1 MMAEGGDIIMS
12 LSDASFRY
20 KIPNPSIRNPFGK
33 RIGPG
38 IQDISLEVK
47 RGEIIGLVGA
57 NGAGKSTLI
66 RCLVGITKF
75 DSVTSHTEGR
85 QESRPEILAKKLREF
100 TGHMPEQVR
109 WQGSKSVFDA
119 ITEIAMMQSI
129 TEKKVLGV
137 LDLVG
142 LGQRAKDS
150 LDSLSQGM
158 RQRLSLAC
166 ALLSSPKIL
175 VLDEPFNGL
184 DPVACAAFKSLVKK
198 LRDKGVCIII
208 SSHQLDTLD
217 DIVDKLALMHRGNI
231 LAISGYKEIAKSLG
245 VKERLVIRG
254 IGEGPSKEFLEK
266 KGIRDSVFISGK
278 NWELRTVYNDELL
291 VSDFAEKF
299 QLIHWAVESLDLT
312 ELLIAATGLD
322 PEQIGLDVDRENNS
336 STSVLILEEEE

>member
-1 MMAEGGDIIMS
+1 MMAESDDSILT
-12 LSDASFRY
+12 LSDANFRY
-20 KIPNPSIRNPFGK
+20 KIPNPTIRNPFK
-33 RIGPG
+33 TKIGPG
-38 IQDISLEVK
+38 IQEISLDLR

-75 DSVTSHTEGR
+75 DSVTSYTQGS

-119 ITEIAMMQSI
+119 ITEIGMMQSI
-129 TEKKVLGV
+129 SEKKVLGV

-184 DPVACAAFKSLVKK
+184 DPVACAAFKSLVRK
-198 LRDKGVCIII
+198 LREKGVCIII
-208 SSHQLDTLD
+208 SSHQLDSLD
-217 DIVDKLALMHRGNI
+217 DIVDRLALMHRGNI
-231 LAISGYKEIAKSLG
+231 LAMSGYKNIARSLG
-245 VKERLVIRG
+245 VKEKLVIRG
-254 IGEGPSKEFLEK
+254 EGKTPTQEFLLQY
-266 KGIRDSVFISGK
+266 GIEEPVIISGEDWVIK
-278 NWELRTVYNDELL
+278 TEFTEKLL
-291 VSDFAEKF
+291 ISDFSKNYT
-299 QLIHWAVESLDLT
+299 LTHWAIEKMNLT
-312 ELLIAATGLD
+312 ELLVAATGLD
-322 PEQIGLDVDRENNS
+322 PDQIGLEVDREGINPTIS
-336 STSVLILEEEE
+336 LYEEEEE